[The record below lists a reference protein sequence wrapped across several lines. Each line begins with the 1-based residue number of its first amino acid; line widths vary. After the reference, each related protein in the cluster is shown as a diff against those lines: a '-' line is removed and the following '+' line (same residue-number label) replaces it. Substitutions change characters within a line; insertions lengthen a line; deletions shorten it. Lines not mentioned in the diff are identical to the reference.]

1 MTRSTPISD
10 LLDLETE
17 IARYLD
23 AVETFRA
30 EGSCPTWLP
39 EVAPPAW
46 WASEHL
52 PEPRPAARVC

>member
-1 MTRSTPISD
+1 MTRKALTTE
-10 LLDLETE
+10 LTDLETE

-30 EGSCPTWLP
+30 EGSCPTWQP
-39 EVAPPAW
+39 ELAPPSW

-52 PEPRPAARVC
+52 PEPRTAAPVC